1 MAQFGQ
7 DLNANDIEKIKTT
20 VDNSIL
26 YQGDD
31 IEQGATYLKDKLGS
45 ALTLGYWDVVITD
58 PSVSYGYFICRSYQ
72 EYWAALRN
80 YKDFKWNYFISA
92 HA

>member
-45 ALTLGYWDVVITD
+45 ALLGCCD
-58 PSVSYGYFICRSYQ
+58 YGSFG
-72 EYWAALRN
+72 
-80 YKDFKWNYFISA
+80 
-92 HA
+92 